1 MIDYRAFYYGRKV
14 MITGGLGFV
23 GSNLAH
29 RLVDLGA
36 EVLLVDSLIPEYG
49 GNFFNIQGIRERL
62 TVNVADI
69 RTSPTMR
76 YLVKGRDVIFNL
88 AGQVSHIDSMADP
101 HTDLEINCRAQL
113 TLLEA
118 CRHENPAVKVIY
130 ASTRQIYGRPTY
142 LPIDEHHLVTPTDVN
157 GINKMAGEHYHLL
170 YNQVYGIRS
179 CALRMTNT
187 YGPRMLM
194 SHSRQGFFPWFVRQA
209 LDDETITL
217 FGDGTQLRDLT
228 YIDDASDAFLR
239 AGAMDAANGQFFN
252 LGAERPYS
260 LREIAE
266 LIVEIV
272 GTGRVTT
279 LPFPPHK
286 KLIDVGSTYSDYRKI
301 ENTLGWKPTVSLED
315 GLQRMVDFYRA
326 HRDHYW
332 TRPEQLITANDDS
345 VQSARTATSESSR

>member
-1 MIDYRAFYYGRKV
+1 

-69 RTSPTMR
+69 RTAPTMR

-88 AGQVSHIDSMADP
+88 AGQLSHIDSMADP

-142 LPIDEHHLVTPTDVN
+142 LPIDEHHLLTPTDVN

-170 YNQVYGIRS
+170 YNQVYGIRA

-217 FGDGTQLRDLT
+217 YGDGTQLRDLT
-228 YIDDASDAFLR
+228 FIDDATDGFLR

-252 LGAERPYS
+252 LGAERPHS
-260 LREIAE
+260 LREIAD
-266 LIVEIV
+266 LIVDIV
-272 GTGRVTT
+272 GSGRVTT
-279 LPFPPHK
+279 VPFPPSK

-301 ENTLGWKPTVSLED
+301 ENTLGWKPTVGLED
-315 GLQRMVDFYRA
+315 GLQRMVHFYRA

-332 TRPEQLITANDDS
+332 TRPEQLTTTTDDS
-345 VQSARTATSESSR
+345 IQPARTSTPESSR